1 MTNDIQTYNQDESIV
16 VYQSEDNALRLDV
29 QFANETVWLTQEQI
43 SILFQK
49 AKSTISYHISNIF
62 KEGELDEKVVVRK
75 IRITTPHGAIA
86 GKTQTDELNLYNLD
100 VIISV
105 GYRVKSQR
113 GVRFRQWANRILKEY
128 LLHGYAFN
136 QRFERIEL
144 RLANMEKRQSD
155 FEMEIH
161 TSLPPK
167 EGIFVDGQIY
177 DAFEFVNGL
186 ISGAEKSVV
195 LIDNY
200 VDESVLNL
208 LTGKKSGVSVEIYTR
223 PISKLFRQAADK
235 FDAQYGG
242 LMVNEINSV
251 HDRFLIIDDQEIYF
265 IGASLKDLGRKLFA
279 FSKMETNQINVLK
292 QYLAKK

>member
-1 MTNDIQTYNQDESIV
+1 M
-16 VYQSEDNALRLDV
+16 L
-29 QFANETVWLTQEQI
+29 FAKEE
-43 SILFQK
+43 
-49 AKSTISYHISNIF
+49 STIRRHIINIF
-62 KEGELDEKVVVRK
+62 DDGELVRENNVRFLHVNGVK
-75 IRITTPHGAIA
+75 KPVPF
-86 GKTQTDELNLYNLD
+86 YNLD

-113 GVRFRQWANRILKEY
+113 GIQFRQWANRILKEY
-128 LLHGYAFN
+128 LLRGYAFN

-167 EGIFVDGQIY
+167 EGIFADGQIY
-177 DAFEFVNGL
+177 DAFDFVKGL
-186 ISGAEKSVV
+186 MSGANKSIV

-208 LTGKKSGVSVEIYTR
+208 LTSKKSGVRTVIYTR
-223 PISKLFRQAADK
+223 PISKLFRQAAEK

-242 LMVNEINSV
+242 LTIYEVNSV
-251 HDRFLIIDDQEIYF
+251 HDRFLIIDNKDIYF

-279 FSKMETNQINVLK
+279 FSKMETTQIEVLK
-292 QYLAKK
+292 KYLASI

>member
-1 MTNDIQTYNQDESIV
+1 MDSQSIVTYNQNESIV
-16 VYQSEDNALRLDV
+16 VYQSEDNTLRLDV
-29 QFANETVWLTQEQI
+29 QMANETVWLNQQQMVA
-43 SILFQK
+43 LFE
-49 AKSTISYHISNIF
+49 STKQNVSLHINNIY
-62 KEGELDEKVVVRK
+62 KEGELQKEATVKEYLTVQNEGGRQVTRRV
-75 IRITTPHGAIA
+75 
-86 GKTQTDELNLYNLD
+86 LYYNLD

-105 GYRVKSQR
+105 GYRVKSKR
-113 GVRFRQWANRILKEY
+113 GTQFRQWANRILKEY
-128 LLHGYAFN
+128 LLRGYAFN

-144 RLANMEKRQSD
+144 RLANMEKRQTD

-161 TSLPPK
+161 TSLHPK

-177 DAFEFVNGL
+177 DAFDFVKGL
-186 ISGAEKSVV
+186 ISGAEKSIV

-208 LTGKKSGVSVEIYTR
+208 LTSKRNGVNAVVYTR

-242 LMVNEINSV
+242 LTIHEINSV
-251 HDRFLIIDDQEIYF
+251 HDRFLIIDDAEIYF

-279 FSKMETNQINVLK
+279 FSKMEATQIDVLK
-292 QYLAKK
+292 QYLMKN